1 MLDIF
6 IFKICF
12 EKYFTEFK
20 SYYLGTLI
28 SEYLR
33 ILKNKIVFVYLIKNC
48 TTMKLY
54 KLLSFSFLI
63 ATLTSCTFTENIYIN
78 DNGTGKFAVDMDG
91 SALMEMAG
99 DQLAGQMGSDA
110 KKDIDSTFTFKQL
123 FEEKKDSIAKLSPET
138 QKELKKLENFVV
150 TTKMSSEKKQ
160 FLMTMATDFKN
171 VNELQD
177 ILQTLSTFQKLEG
190 GANANPLGNGFGDN
204 NSKLS
209 YTYDGKKFT
218 RKAVIDQQ
226 KLAAKAKDS
235 APDMSKMMFASSN
248 YIVKYHFPKKIKKVS
263 NPNALF
269 SDDRKSITIQ
279 YSFTDY
285 MENPDK
291 LNFDVEFEK

>member
-1 MLDIF
+1 M
-6 IFKICF
+6 
-12 EKYFTEFK
+12 
-20 SYYLGTLI
+20 
-28 SEYLR
+28 
-33 ILKNKIVFVYLIKNC
+33 KNC
-48 TTMKLY
+48 ISMKLY
-54 KLLSFSFLI
+54 KLLSFSFLLV
-63 ATLTSCTFTENIYIN
+63 TLTSCTFTENIYIN
-78 DNGTGKFAVDMDG
+78 DKGSGKFYVDMDG

-99 DQLAGQMGSDA
+99 DQIGNQMGADA

-123 FEEKKDSIAKLSPET
+123 FADKKDSIAKLSTEA

-150 TTKMSSEKKQ
+150 TTKMSSAKKQ

-177 ILQTLSTFQKLEG
+177 ILQTASALQKLEG
-190 GANANPLGNGFGDN
+190 TATANPLGNSFGN
-204 NSKLS
+204 NSSKLS

-235 APDMSKMMFASSN
+235 SADMSKMIFASSN
-248 YIVKYHFPKKIKKVS
+248 YILKYHFPKKVKKVS

-279 YSFTDY
+279 YPFTDY

>member
-1 MLDIF
+1 
-6 IFKICF
+6 
-12 EKYFTEFK
+12 
-20 SYYLGTLI
+20 
-28 SEYLR
+28 
-33 ILKNKIVFVYLIKNC
+33 
-48 TTMKLY
+48 MKLY
-54 KLLSFSFLI
+54 KLLSFCFLL
-63 ATLTSCTFTENIYIN
+63 ATLTSCTFTENIYVN
-78 DNGTGKFAVDMDG
+78 DNGTGKFSVDMDG
-91 SALMEMAG
+91 SSLMEMAG
-99 DQLAGQMGSDA
+99 DQLAGQMGEDA

-123 FEEKKDSIAKLSPET
+123 FEQKKDSIAKLSPET

-150 TTKMSSEKKQ
+150 TTKMSSTKKQ

-190 GANANPLGNGFGDN
+190 ASANPLGSGFGDN

-209 YTYDGKKFT
+209 YSYDGKKFT
-218 RKAVIDQQ
+218 RKATIDQQ
-226 KLAAKAKDS
+226 KVAAKAKDT
-235 APDMSKMMFASSN
+235 APDMSKMIFASSN

-269 SDDRKSITIQ
+269 SDDRKSLTIQ
-279 YSFTDY
+279 YTFTDY

>member
-1 MLDIF
+1 M
-6 IFKICF
+6 
-12 EKYFTEFK
+12 
-20 SYYLGTLI
+20 
-28 SEYLR
+28 
-33 ILKNKIVFVYLIKNC
+33 V
-48 TTMKLY
+48 KLY

-63 ATLTSCTFTENIYIN
+63 ATLTSCTFTENITIN
-78 DNGTGKFAVDMDG
+78 DNGSGKFSVDMDG

-99 DQLAGQMGSDA
+99 DQIGNQMGADA

-150 TTKMSSEKKQ
+150 TTKMSAEKKQ
-160 FLMTMATDFKN
+160 FLMTFATDFKN

-177 ILQTLSTFQKLEG
+177 VLQTASALQKLEG
-190 GANANPLGNGFGDN
+190 ASAPVSPLGNGFGNN

-218 RKAVIDQQ
+218 RKATIDQQ
-226 KLAAKAKDS
+226 KLAEIKKDS
-235 APDMSKMMFASSN
+235 AADMSKMMFASSN
-248 YIVKYHFPKKIKKVS
+248 YIIKYHFPKKIKKVS

-269 SDDRKSITIQ
+269 SEDRKSVTIQ